1 MRRFIIALQFL
12 TIIPYD
18 KDLKV
23 TEEDLGKSMLFFPLV
38 GLFIGGCLV
47 FSDKILSLLLPLSVV
62 NGLLITLLVLFT
74 GSMHLDALA
83 DTIDGIAGGG
93 DKTEKLRIMKEGNI
107 GAMGAVGI
115 IIVLMLKFL
124 TLNDLPQT
132 LKCQSLLI
140 MLMMARWSQVTVS
153 YFSDYAGLK
162 KGLGFPFTK
171 HAKFFTFILTTL
183 IAVLFSYLLF
193 LGKGIL
199 IAGLILLICFTY
211 SRFFK
216 RILGGVTGDILGAI
230 NEIVE
235 VTVLIM
241 ILLLFTK

>member
-12 TIIPYD
+12 TIIPYN

-23 TEEDLGKSMLFFPLV
+23 TEEDLGKSMLLFPLV

-47 FSDKILSLLLPLSVV
+47 FSDQVLASLLPLSVV

-83 DTIDGIAGGG
+83 DTIDGIASGG
-93 DKTEKLRIMKEGNI
+93 DRTEKLLIMKKGNI
-107 GAMGAVGI
+107 GAMGVVAI
-115 IIVLMLKFL
+115 IIVLMLKYL
-124 TLNDLPQT
+124 TLNAIPQAF
-132 LKCQSLLI
+132 KCQALLI
-140 MLMMARWSQVTVS
+140 MPMMARWSQVTVS
-153 YFSDYAGLK
+153 SFSDYAGIK
-162 KGLGFPFTK
+162 KGLGFPFTT
-171 HAKFFTFILTTL
+171 HAKFSTFILTTL
-183 IAVLFSYLLF
+183 MAVLFSYLLF

-211 SRFFK
+211 SRYFK

-235 VTVLIM
+235 VVVLIL
-241 ILLLFTK
+241 ILLIY

>member
-23 TEEDLGKSMLFFPLV
+23 TEEDLGKSMFFFPLV

-47 FSDKILSLLLPLSVV
+47 FSDQVLSSLLPLNVV
-62 NGLLITLLVLFT
+62 NGLLITLLVIFT

-83 DTIDGIAGGG
+83 DTIDGIASGG

-107 GAMGAVGI
+107 GAMGVVGI
-115 IIVLMLKFL
+115 IIVLMLKYL
-124 TLNDLPQT
+124 TLNALPQT

-140 MLMMARWSQVTVS
+140 MPMMARWSQVTVS
-153 YFSDYAGLK
+153 YISNYAGLK
-162 KGLGFPFTK
+162 KGLGFPFTT
-171 HAKFFTFILTTL
+171 HVTFFIFTLTTL
-183 IAVLFSYLLF
+183 VAFLFSYLLF
-193 LGKGIL
+193 LERGIL
-199 IAGLILLICFTY
+199 IAGLILLMCFPY

-216 RILGGVTGDILGAI
+216 RTLGGVTGDILGAI
-230 NEIVE
+230 SEIVE
-235 VTVLIM
+235 VTVLIV
-241 ILLLFTK
+241 IVVIF